1 MAEICFSH
9 HQLLI
14 PNLPETNQ
22 GQQWTVKHV
31 NQCHLHGHE
40 IIKLIISSQK
50 AKLSPDD
57 KSLCCELIHHLTV
70 SALQKIHC
78 LSCFIASPI
87 FVDIFMIM
95 HRAVMKLG
103 THVEV

>member
-1 MAEICFSH
+1 MAEICFSR

-22 GQQWTVKHV
+22 GQQWTVKHA

-50 AKLSPDD
+50 AKLSPKD
-57 KSLCCELIHHLTV
+57 KSLCCELIHHLTG
-70 SALQKIHC
+70 SALQKIDVTHKQC
-78 LSCFIASPI
+78 CCVNSQTLMIFILS
-87 FVDIFMIM
+87 M
-95 HRAVMKLG
+95 
-103 THVEV
+103 